1 MASAGSALRLAA
13 HVTPQELSMRKY
25 LTLCTAAVALLS
37 FVTLTHAQLCA
48 QVEVQNLRPAQGILM
63 LAAYSDAASFRKAA
77 VTSMQVQ
84 PTAETMQ
91 IQVCGLVGNAAAFTL
106 FQDLNSNGQLDSNPF
121 GMPIE
126 PWGTSG
132 KPSAFSAPT
141 WGTAQ
146 VALDGKPIVITL
158 TK

>member
-1 MASAGSALRLAA
+1 
-13 HVTPQELSMRKY
+13 
-25 LTLCTAAVALLS
+25 
-37 FVTLTHAQLCA
+37 
-48 QVEVQNLRPAQGILM
+48 
-63 LAAYSDAASFRKAA
+63 
-77 VTSMQVQ
+77 
-84 PTAETMQ
+84 
-91 IQVCGLVGNAAAFTL
+91 
-106 FQDLNSNGQLDSNPF
+106 
-121 GMPIE
+121 MPIE